1 MKSQTITIKI
11 MPNSSH
17 SSTALKKDANFYCWI
32 NLSPCSSMLNPKS
45 FRCNSLLSVKSI
57 LSSIDQ
63 RALVCPFEDI
73 VFFFFFFSSTEVL
86 FCHPHKKSLDL
97 VNLFDSQW
105 GINFAPFTLLP
116 LHIHWSVSIEF
127 SNDSAWMYVY
137 VCVYVWLFALRLA
150 DNHG

>member
-1 MKSQTITIKI
+1 MLTFIVE
-11 MPNSSH
+11 
-17 SSTALKKDANFYCWI
+17 STFHLAQA
-32 NLSPCSSMLNPKS
+32 CSTPRVFVVIACYQSNPS
-45 FRCNSLLSVKSI
+45 YLLSTNVRWYVRLKI
-57 LSSIDQ
+57 LFFSS
-63 RALVCPFEDI
+63 
-73 VFFFFFFSSTEVL
+73 FFSSTEVL